1 MDLMGYSSSGT
12 LEYGISRSSVIRALS
27 CGMESRDH
35 MVTRDNR
42 QECSVE

>member
-12 LEYGISRSSVIRALS
+12 LEYGVSRSSVIRAPS

-35 MVTRDNR
+35 MGVRDKR
-42 QECSVE
+42 